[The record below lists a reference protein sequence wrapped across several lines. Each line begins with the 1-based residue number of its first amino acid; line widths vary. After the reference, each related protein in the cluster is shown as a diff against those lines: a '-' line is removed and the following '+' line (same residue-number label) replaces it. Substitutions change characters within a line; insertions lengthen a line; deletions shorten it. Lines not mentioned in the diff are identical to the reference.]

1 MSRRSDR
8 EERIA
13 QKAADVTTANLMEA
27 LALGGSSSYT
37 PSGSLS
43 YFQIFGTS
51 YARIYR
57 TQSAFR
63 SVVDFL
69 SRNIGSIHMKLY
81 EDQGEAGNIPRDHVS
96 IRILDHPQPG
106 VPYSRLMR
114 QVVGDKAIYDVAAVW
129 KIRENFDPTPNPATR
144 RVTNSGAVRHL
155 VRIPVPFISL
165 TQASMTAPLTFEL
178 RAGVPVDIPADDIVW
193 MPGYSPESN
202 VAGVPPVE
210 TLRQLLAEE
219 WAAAKD
225 RENNWKQGP
234 QEHVVFVQDKD
245 TPGLDADGAREFKTS
260 WRNKY
265 GGVNA
270 SNAREWPLLPAG
282 ITPQSIAFDAASAEY
297 LATRQLTREECCRAF
312 GIAPELLGVRPSNF
326 ASLDMFHQMLYQDT
340 LSPWCVGIQEE
351 FEEQYLSEWFNS
363 SNERFFLDF
372 NIAAKLSGSFA
383 EQAKIGQQAVGGPWM
398 LADEFRDKMF
408 GMPPLKNGEG
418 SKLITPSN
426 VVKGGGPQA
435 NPQDAANQFTKKE
448 IDGVLRIASGG
459 EQP

>member
-13 QKAADVTTANLMEA
+13 QKAADVTAVNVIEA
-27 LALGGSSSYT
+27 LVGGGGPVSYT
-37 PSGSLS
+37 PSGTLS

-69 SRNIGSIHMKLY
+69 SRNIGSVHMKLT
-81 EDQGEAGNIPRDHVS
+81 EEINGVQIPRPEHES
-96 IRILDHPQPG
+96 IQIINHPQPG

-114 QVVGDKAIYDVAAVW
+114 QIVGDKAIYDTAALW
-129 KIRENFDPTPNPATR
+129 KLRENFDPTPNSKG
-144 RVTNSGAVRHL
+144 RVLNSGRVRHL

-165 TQASMTAPLTFEL
+165 SQASMTSPLMFEL
-178 RAGVPVDIPADDIVW
+178 RAGKTVNIPADDVIW

-234 QEHVVFVQDKD
+234 QEHVVFIQESG
-245 TPGLDADGAREFKTS
+245 TPGLDPSGAKEFKTS

-270 SNAREWPLLPAG
+270 SNSHEWPLLPPG
-282 ITPQSIAFDAASAEY
+282 ITPKSIAFDAASQEY

-312 GIAPELLGVRPSNF
+312 GIDPSLLGVRQANF
-326 ASLDMFHQMLYQDT
+326 ASLDMYHQMLYQDT
-340 LSPWCVGIQEE
+340 LSPWCVSIQEE
-351 FEEQYLSEWFNS
+351 FEEQYLTEWDDTGDAYA
-363 SNERFFLDF
+363 LDF
-372 NIAAKLSGSFA
+372 NMTAKLQGSFA

-398 LADEFRDKMF
+398 TIDEFRQKFM
-408 GMPPLKNGEG
+408 GLQPLPDGEG
-418 SKLITPSN
+418 AKIITPLN
-426 VVKGGGPQA
+426 VVRGGGPEA
-435 NPQDAANQFTKKE
+435 NPQDSENQFKRE